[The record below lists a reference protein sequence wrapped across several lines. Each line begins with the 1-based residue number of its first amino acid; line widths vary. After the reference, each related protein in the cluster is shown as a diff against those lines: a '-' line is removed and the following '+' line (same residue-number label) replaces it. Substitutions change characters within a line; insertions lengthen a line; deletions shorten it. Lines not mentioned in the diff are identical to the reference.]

1 MSFAFVVAALE
12 LHRFSAKPSFEASP
26 SKVLSLSACVSLCFF
41 CFSATQKGCEWHS
54 YAWEGAMKSK
64 NRLLLLLFMLA
75 GSLALCLSLDAQQA
89 MPSDA
94 QLLRT
99 YNASREIS
107 LVGAVVKYETSSA
120 VPPMGAHATIQTA
133 SGQVDVH
140 LGNAKVLEADHFTL
154 NAGDSVRIVGE
165 PMALGEGTY
174 FAARIVQKGTQ
185 AVAVRNAK
193 GFPLSPASTLSPAQK
208 EALRGVR

>member
-1 MSFAFVVAALE
+1 
-12 LHRFSAKPSFEASP
+12 
-26 SKVLSLSACVSLCFF
+26 
-41 CFSATQKGCEWHS
+41 
-54 YAWEGAMKSK
+54 MKSTI
-64 NRLLLLLFMLA
+64 RLLSIILMLA
-75 GSLALCLSLDAQQA
+75 GSLALCLSSSAQQA

-99 YNASREIS
+99 YSANREIS
-107 LVGAVVKYETSSA
+107 LVGTVVKYETSSA
-120 VPPMGAHATIQTA
+120 VPPMGAHATIQTT

-140 LGNAKVLEADHFTL
+140 LGNAKVLEANHLTL

-165 PMALGEGTY
+165 PLALGEGTY

-193 GFPLSPASTLSPAQK
+193 GFPLSPASTLTPAQK

>member
-1 MSFAFVVAALE
+1 
-12 LHRFSAKPSFEASP
+12 
-26 SKVLSLSACVSLCFF
+26 
-41 CFSATQKGCEWHS
+41 
-54 YAWEGAMKSK
+54 MKSK
-64 NRLLLLLFMLA
+64 TRTFLLLFLSA
-75 GSLALCLSLDAQQA
+75 GSLALCLSSSAQQA
-89 MPSDA
+89 MPSNA

-107 LVGAVVKYETSSA
+107 LVGTVVKYETSSA
-120 VPPMGAHATIQTA
+120 VPPIGAHATIQTA

-140 LGNAKVLEADHFTL
+140 LGNARVLEANHLTL
-154 NAGDSVRIVGE
+154 NVGDSVRIIGE

-185 AVAVRNAK
+185 AIAVRNSK
-193 GFPLSPASTLSPAQK
+193 GFPLTPASTLTPQQR

>member
-1 MSFAFVVAALE
+1 
-12 LHRFSAKPSFEASP
+12 
-26 SKVLSLSACVSLCFF
+26 
-41 CFSATQKGCEWHS
+41 
-54 YAWEGAMKSK
+54 MKYK
-64 NRLLLLLFMLA
+64 TRLPWLLFMLA
-75 GSLALCLSLDAQQA
+75 GSLALSLSASAQQA

-107 LVGAVVKYETSSA
+107 LIGTVVKYETAST
-120 VPPMGAHATIQTA
+120 VPPMGAHVTLQTA

-140 LGNAKVLEADHFTL
+140 LGNAKVLEASHLTL
-154 NAGDSVRIVGE
+154 NAGDNVRIIGE

-174 FAARIVQKGTQ
+174 FAARIVQKGAQ
-185 AVAVRNAK
+185 AVAVRNSK
-193 GFPLSPASTLSPAQK
+193 GFPLTPASTLTPQQR

>member
-1 MSFAFVVAALE
+1 
-12 LHRFSAKPSFEASP
+12 
-26 SKVLSLSACVSLCFF
+26 
-41 CFSATQKGCEWHS
+41 
-54 YAWEGAMKSK
+54 MKSK

-89 MPSDA
+89 IPSDA

-140 LGNAKVLEADHFTL
+140 LGNAKVLEANRL
-154 NAGDSVRIVGE
+154 ALSVGDNVRIVGE
-165 PMALGEGTY
+165 PMTLGEGTY

-193 GFPLSPASTLSPAQK
+193 GFPLSPASTLPPAQR

>member
-1 MSFAFVVAALE
+1 
-12 LHRFSAKPSFEASP
+12 
-26 SKVLSLSACVSLCFF
+26 
-41 CFSATQKGCEWHS
+41 
-54 YAWEGAMKSK
+54 MKSK
-64 NRLLLLLFMLA
+64 TRLLLLLFMLA
-75 GSLALCLSLDAQQA
+75 GSLTLCLSASAQQA

-107 LVGAVVKYETSSA
+107 LIGTVVKYETAST
-120 VPPMGAHATIQTA
+120 VPPMGAHVTLQTA

-140 LGNAKVLEADHFTL
+140 LGNAKLLEASHLTL
-154 NAGDSVRIVGE
+154 NAGDNVRIVGE

-185 AVAVRNAK
+185 AVAVRNSK
-193 GFPLSPASTLSPAQK
+193 GFPLSPASTLTPQQR